1 MPKTKKSKMELV
13 DFPIH
18 LTPSF
23 AKKIA
28 TGSPVL
34 FSKSRL
40 AKKGSYP
47 LKLTP
52 QHIQMLE
59 KAMLKGKGKKVALC
73 QEEIEGS
80 GILDWLKKAGRTAK
94 KVAKAGAKIYRE
106 DLRDKVGDKVREG
119 LVKGLDWTTDALAAN
134 PFTAK
139 VGVPLNVLEE
149 KYGPKVVDYLGQRA
163 GLFSE
168 EQAKEAKER
177 MGRGFAVGGGFAY
190 GGGRPMMIQPAVMPP
205 SYVPGSGFAVGGG
218 FAYGRG
224 VSDCFGPPIISL
236 DYLPT
241 LHPQYD
247 AGIYRGYGAYGSE
260 SKPFLS
266 DVGQ

>member
-1 MPKTKKSKMELV
+1 MPKKQQSTMDLV
-13 DFPIH
+13 DFPVH

-23 AKKIA
+23 AKKLT
-28 TGSPVL
+28 TGEPVL

-40 AKKGSYP
+40 AKKGDFP

-52 QHIQMLE
+52 QHVQMLE

-73 QEEIEGS
+73 KEEIEGS
-80 GILDWLKKAGRTAK
+80 GLWNWLKKAGKTAK

-106 DLRDKVGDKVREG
+106 ELRDKVGDKVREG
-119 LVKGLDWTTDALAAN
+119 LVKGLDWSTDALAAN

-139 VGVPLNVLEE
+139 FGVPLNVIEE
-149 KYGPKVVDYLGQRA
+149 KYGPKVVDYLGQKA

-168 EQAKEAKER
+168 EQAAAAKER

-190 GGGRPMMIQPAVMPP
+190 GGGYPIMRPAVMPP
-205 SYVPGSGFAVGGG
+205 SHVPGGMG
-218 FAYGRG
+218 FAYGGQG

-236 DYLPT
+236 DYLPV
-241 LHPQYD
+241 LHPQYN
-247 AGIYRGYGAYGSE
+247 AGVYRGYGEYGAE

-266 DVGQ
+266 DVGK